1 MTTAQELQLGPSP
14 VWCATARGFSMLHE
28 LEVPKKPDLTSIG
41 HIFVMC
47 RFSVMC
53 RFRLSRAQ
61 QQSGNE
67 CTSLWTSASK
77 HAVDWIEL
85 EEDGPPRGW
94 I

>member
-14 VWCATARGFSMLHE
+14 VWCARFQHAAHE

-53 RFRLSRAQ
+53 RFRVSRAQ

-77 HAVDWIEL
+77 HVEDWIEL

>member
-1 MTTAQELQLGPSP
+1 
-14 VWCATARGFSMLHE
+14 MLHE

-77 HAVDWIEL
+77 QSRGGLDRIRGGWTSSRMDL
-85 EEDGPPRGW
+85 RFQLRGGPCGSSRPSAPRPLR
-94 I
+94 